1 MNRPYFPLRQQLSFI
16 RCGNLCGMGFGNCL
30 SQFYSFP
37 MLPAPR
43 PLRLFPLLL
52 YFRPRIQIVLHRQA
66 GVKFLPTIE
75 FFPQRLDL
83 IQAEIRIFQGFP

>member
-16 RCGNLCGMGFGNCL
+16 RCGNLCGLGFRSFIL
-30 SQFYSFP
+30 SSCS
-37 MLPAPR
+37 
-43 PLRLFPLLL
+43 PLHVLCAFFPLLL